1 MEKKSVKIPSS
12 LGELIKGLTDLD
24 SSILGNKEI
33 ELLRKKANEE
43 MRIANVKGFDE
54 IFGKR
59 YIEYFSS
66 YGNLFLPDIPIVKTW
81 TDVNEPDAEIA
92 GRSVI
97 GKIRICDNEINNWVD
112 PEMLEK
118 GVIFSDLLT
127 AIKKHSEKVSLA
139 FNKNSVKRKSF
150 LSNLIIGQ
158 SKLGSFLYIP
168 DGIHPEGI
176 FLIEIE
182 VSNTYSLI
190 PMHLITAIGK
200 SATCNLVIDIKSK
213 NNNNDRSILVVQNDL
228 ILAENA
234 HLSIFQNQKVGGGIA
249 LFISDHITEN
259 KDATVSSFTLD
270 LGSSI
275 TDRFLAAELIGEGG
289 SANITGV
296 YNPKN
301 GQRFYYD
308 TQQNHN
314 ASYTK
319 SDLLYKGVL
328 GKNSY
333 SSWKGNILISQD
345 TRGTNGYQSN
355 DNLMIDPFSEA
366 EAIPGLEIMTDDVR
380 CSHGVTMSNIDK
392 NQMFYLQSRGIN
404 KDDAEKLIVDGFLS
418 SAVKRMADKGFEEF
432 ILASFED

>member
-1 MEKKSVKIPSS
+1 MEKKLVKIPSS
-12 LGELIKGLTDLD
+12 LSEFIKGLTDLD

-43 MRIANVKGFDE
+43 IRIADVKGFDG
-54 IFGKR
+54 IFEER
-59 YIEYFSS
+59 HTAFFS
-66 YGNLFLPDIPIVKTW
+66 GFRNLFLPDIPVVKTLADVKD
-81 TDVNEPDAEIA
+81 TDTEIA
-92 GRSVI
+92 GRRVI
-97 GKIRICDNEINNWVD
+97 GKIRICENEISNWVD
-112 PEMLEK
+112 PEMQEK
-118 GVIFSDLLT
+118 GVIFSDLLS
-127 AIKKHSEKVSLA
+127 AIKKHSKIISLA
-139 FNKNSVKRKSF
+139 FKNNSIKRKSF

-182 VSNTYSLI
+182 VSDAYSLI

-200 SATCNLVIDIKSK
+200 SAYCNLVIDIKSK
-213 NNNNDRSILVVQNDL
+213 NNNQDQSILVIQNDL

-234 HLSIFQNQKVGGGIA
+234 QLSVFQKQKVGGEIA

-259 KDATVSSFTLD
+259 KNATVSSFILD

-319 SDLLYKGVL
+319 SDLLFKGVL
-328 GKNSY
+328 EKNAY
-333 SSWKGNILISQD
+333 SSWKGNILISQN

-355 DNLMIDPFSEA
+355 DNLMIGSFSKA
-366 EAIPGLEIMTDDVR
+366 ESIPGLEIMTDDVR

-404 KDDAEKLIVDGFLS
+404 KEDAEKLIVDGFLS
-418 SAVKRMADKGFEEF
+418 SAVKRMADKGFEEL
-432 ILASFED
+432 ILNSFED

>member
-1 MEKKSVKIPSS
+1 LEKKLVKIPSS
-12 LGELIKGLTDLD
+12 LGEFIKGLTDLD

-33 ELLRKKANEE
+33 GLLRKKANEE
-43 MRIANVKGFDE
+43 IRIANVKGFDDF
-54 IFGKR
+54 FGKR
-59 YIEYFSS
+59 HTEFFSD
-66 YGNLFLPDIPIVKTW
+66 YRNLFLPDIPIVKTW
-81 TDVNEPDAEIA
+81 PDVQESDAEIA
-92 GRSVI
+92 GRGVI
-97 GKIRICDNEINNWVD
+97 GKIRICDNEISNWVD
-112 PEMLEK
+112 PEMLKE
-118 GVIFSDLLT
+118 GVIFRDLLT
-127 AIKKHSEKVSLA
+127 AIKKHSKEVSMA
-139 FNKNSVKRKSF
+139 FKNNSIKRESI
-150 LSNLIIGQ
+150 LSKLIIGQ

-168 DGIHPEGI
+168 DGIQPEGI

-182 VSNTYSLI
+182 VSNVYSLI
-190 PMHLITAIGK
+190 PMHLITVIGK
-200 SATCNLVIDIKSK
+200 SAYCNLVIDIKSK
-213 NNNNDRSILVVQNDL
+213 NNNKNRSVLVVQNDL

-234 HLSIFQNQKVGGGIA
+234 HLSIFQNQKAGRGIA

-259 KDATVSSFTLD
+259 KDATINSFTLD

-308 TQQNHN
+308 TQQNHT
-314 ASYTK
+314 ASYTE

-328 GKNSY
+328 GKNAY
-333 SSWKGNILISQD
+333 SSWKGNILISQN

-366 EAIPGLEIMTDDVR
+366 ESIPGLEIMTDDVR

-404 KDDAEKLIVDGFLS
+404 KEDAERLIVDGFLS
-418 SAVKRMADKGFEEF
+418 SAVKRMADKGFEKF
-432 ILASFED
+432 ILTSFED